1 MGFQDPKWHDF
12 VILQGKTLWRVKK
25 RSEALRGVKE
35 HSDWK
40 NPFQNSFFLQNGQ
53 KPSFL
58 KTDWEKPI

>member
-40 NPFQNSFFLQNGQ
+40 NPFQNSFFFKMVKNQVV
-53 KPSFL
+53 
-58 KTDWEKPI
+58 